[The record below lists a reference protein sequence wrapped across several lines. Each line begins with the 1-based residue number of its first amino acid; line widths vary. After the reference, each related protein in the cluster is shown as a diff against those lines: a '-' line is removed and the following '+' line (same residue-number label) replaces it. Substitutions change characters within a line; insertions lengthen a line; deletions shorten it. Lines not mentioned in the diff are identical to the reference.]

1 MTTSSR
7 SPVPLLFLVGD
18 NGGGHRS
25 AANAVAQALDR
36 LWPGG
41 FAPVICDPLLGPDA
55 PRRLRWLVG
64 IYGPMIRWCPWLWGV
79 LWRVHGSPATLG
91 WLWRTFLAPAC
102 TTVARAVAASQP
114 AMIVA
119 FHPMTTEPAVRARD
133 GAGGRP
139 PVITVITDLITAHL
153 AWRNPAVDHVIA
165 PSAAM
170 AGSLPRQG
178 LPEER
183 ISQMGLPVAA
193 EFCRAPLRT
202 PQRRALRRS
211 LGQRGRFLVV
221 VTGGAEG
228 SGGMYRRTVAIL
240 KRVEGVDVAV
250 ICGRNR
256 VLARRLARL
265 ATRTPGTRL
274 TVHGYVDNMADW
286 LRSADIVVGKAGP
299 GTIAEALC
307 CATPLIVTS
316 RVPGQEEGNAEFVVT
331 AGAGSYAPRPRQ
343 LAAEVARLRRDP
355 AALARMRA
363 AAARA
368 GRPRAAADIAHLIA
382 EVASDTIRVECAFHP
397 DAELAQLNA
406 GR

>member
-1 MTTSSR
+1 MSPR
-7 SPVPLLFLVGD
+7 PPVPLLFLVGD

-25 AANAVAQALDR
+25 AANAVAQALDQ
-36 LWPGG
+36 LWPDR
-41 FAPVICDPLLGPDA
+41 FAPVICDPLLGPGA

-79 LWRVHGSPATLG
+79 LWRAFGSRPTLG
-91 WLWRTFLAPAC
+91 WLWRTFLAPAY
-102 TTVARAVAASQP
+102 TTVARAVDACQP
-114 AMIVA
+114 ATIVA
-119 FHPMTTEPAVRARD
+119 FHPFTTEPAARAREH
-133 GAGGRP
+133 AGGRL

-153 AWRNPAVDHVIA
+153 AWRNAGVDHVIA

-170 AGSLPRQG
+170 TASLLRQG
-178 LPEER
+178 LPADR
-183 ISQMGLPVAA
+183 VSQIGLPVAA
-193 EFCRAPLRT
+193 EFCRAPLKT

-228 SGGMYRRTVAIL
+228 SGGMYRRTAAIL

-256 VLARRLARL
+256 ALAGRLARL
-265 ATRTPGTRL
+265 AARTPGTRL
-274 TVHGYVDNMADW
+274 TVHGFVDNMADW

-307 CATPLIVTS
+307 CATPLILTS
-316 RVPGQEEGNAEFVVT
+316 RVPGQEKGNAEFVVA
-331 AGAGSYAPRPRQ
+331 AGAGSYTRRPRQ
-343 LAAEVARLRRDP
+343 LAAEIARLRRDP

-363 AAARA
+363 AATRA
-368 GRPRAAADIAHLIA
+368 GRPRAAAGIAHLIA
-382 EVASDTIRVECAFHP
+382 EVASDTIPVEYVFRA
-397 DAELAQLNA
+397 DVELAKLNA

>member
-1 MTTSSR
+1 MTTTSR
-7 SPVPLLFLVGD
+7 PPVPLLFLVGD

-36 LWPGG
+36 LWPDR
-41 FAPVICDPLLGPDA
+41 FAPVIYDPLLGQDA
-55 PRRLRWLVG
+55 PRRLRWFVG

-79 LWRVHGSPATLG
+79 LWHAYGRPATLG
-91 WLWRTFLAPAC
+91 WLWRTFLAPAY
-102 TTVARAVAASQP
+102 TTVGRAVAACQP
-114 AMIVA
+114 AVIVA
-119 FHPMTTEPAVRARD
+119 FHPMTTQPAARARD
-133 GAGGRP
+133 CAGGP
-139 PVITVITDLITAHL
+139 LPVITVITDLITAHL
-153 AWRNPAVDHVIA
+153 AWRNPAADHVIA

-170 AGSLPRQG
+170 AGSLQRQG

-183 ISQMGLPVAA
+183 VSQIGLPVAA
-193 EFCRAPLRT
+193 EFCRAPLRP

-221 VTGGAEG
+221 VTGGGEG
-228 SGGMYRRTVAIL
+228 SGGMYRRTAAIL

-256 VLARRLARL
+256 LLARRLARL
-265 ATRTPGTRL
+265 AARTPGARL

-286 LRSADIVVGKAGP
+286 LRGADIVVGKAGP

-307 CATPLIVTS
+307 CGTPLILTS

-363 AAARA
+363 AAAQA
-368 GRPRAAADIAHLIA
+368 GRPHAAADIAHLIA
-382 EVASDTIRVECAFHP
+382 GVASDTIPVEYAFRA
-397 DAELAQLNA
+397 DVELAKLNA
-406 GR
+406 CR